1 MQEHY
6 QDPERTMNSLA
17 EHLQMSAVSLSIE
30 FKNEMKVNPSEYL
43 ANLRMDKAKGLLLNT
58 DMLIKDNGDH
68 DYSSVLGYGLYDV
81 LPAESSVEAMSR
93 YDWLIFTGPEYIR
106 CIKFL

>member
-6 QDPERTMNSLA
+6 QDPELTMNSLA

-30 FKNEMKVNPSEYL
+30 FKNEMEVNPSEYL

-58 DMLIKDNGDH
+58 DMLIKDIGIA
-68 DYSSVLGYGLYDV
+68 VGYEDDRSFRRRFKKYTGV
-81 LPAESSVEAMSR
+81 TPAQYRDGRE
-93 YDWLIFTGPEYIR
+93 
-106 CIKFL
+106 